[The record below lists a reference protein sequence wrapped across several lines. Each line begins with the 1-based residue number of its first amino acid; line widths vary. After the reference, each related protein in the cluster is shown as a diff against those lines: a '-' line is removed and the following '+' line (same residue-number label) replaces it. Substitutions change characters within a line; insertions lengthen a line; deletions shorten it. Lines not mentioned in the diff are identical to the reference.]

1 MIRERE
7 TVIRRVILL
16 MDGVLVSLAYI
27 LSYFLRQNLD
37 RISLLSL
44 LAPFETLQHASGS
57 FSDHLV
63 LLFLVVPFWWLVL
76 YLNGMYQPL
85 RTRTFWR
92 IFWILTKSAVFTYLA
107 FGMFVFLFKLT
118 FMSRMFFAFFA
129 ISSFAFIL
137 AEKTLIYFLMHSV
150 RRRGRNQRRLL
161 IVGTGRRAA
170 HFVHKIHAHPG
181 WGLKIVGAI
190 DDEPDRGIECVGDAK
205 IIGDLK
211 DIPRILHNLAVDEV
225 IYIVPRLRLNHI
237 ENAIHACEIEG
248 VKVTIAV
255 DLFDLKIAKSYQT
268 ELDGI
273 PLLTFK
279 TTVPSEWE
287 LFLKRVIDIV
297 ISGLSIL
304 IFSPFLLIFSIM
316 IKLSSR
322 GPVFY
327 KQERIG
333 LNGRRFIL
341 YKFRTMFVGA
351 EEKLSQV
358 DIYKEI
364 YEPQWKKRK
373 LQYVTPIGRILR
385 KFSFDEFPQVFN
397 VFLGHM
403 SLVGPRPTLPQEV
416 KQYEAWHRRR
426 FSMRPGLT
434 CLWQVNGRREIKF
447 HEWMQ
452 MDLEYLDNW
461 SLWLDFKILIKTIP
475 AVLFGSGAY

>member
-1 MIRERE
+1 MIREKE
-7 TVIRRVILL
+7 TIIRRVILL
-16 MDGVLVSLAYI
+16 TDGVLISLAYI
-27 LSYFLRQNLD
+27 LSYLLRQNLD
-37 RISLLSL
+37 RVSLLGF
-44 LAPFETLQHASGS
+44 LARFEIAQHASGS

-63 LLFLVVPFWWLVL
+63 LLFLVVPFWCLVL

-85 RTRTFWR
+85 RTRTFWK
-92 IFWILTKSAVFTYLA
+92 ILWILIKSAVFTYLA
-107 FGMFVFLFKLT
+107 FGMFVFLFKLS

-129 ISSFAFIL
+129 MLSFAFVL
-137 AEKTLIYFLMHSV
+137 AEKTLIYFIMHSV
-150 RRRGRNQRRLL
+150 RGRGLNQKRLL

-170 HFVHKIHAHPG
+170 DFIHKINAHPE
-181 WGLKIVGAI
+181 WGLKILGAI
-190 DDEPDRGIECVGDAK
+190 DDEPGRGIESVDGVK

-211 DIPRILHNLAVDEV
+211 DIPGILHNIAVDEV

-248 VKVTIAV
+248 VKVTVAV

-268 ELDGI
+268 ELDGM

-287 LFLKRVIDIV
+287 LFIKRVIDIV

-304 IFSPFLLIFSIM
+304 IFSPFLLIFSVI

-322 GPVFY
+322 GPIFF
-327 KQERIG
+327 KQKRIG

-341 YKFRTMFVGA
+341 YKFRTMYVGTQ
-351 EEKLSQV
+351 EKLSQV
-358 DIYKEI
+358 DIYREI

-385 KFSFDEFPQVFN
+385 KFSLDEFPQLFN
-397 VFLGHM
+397 VLWGHM